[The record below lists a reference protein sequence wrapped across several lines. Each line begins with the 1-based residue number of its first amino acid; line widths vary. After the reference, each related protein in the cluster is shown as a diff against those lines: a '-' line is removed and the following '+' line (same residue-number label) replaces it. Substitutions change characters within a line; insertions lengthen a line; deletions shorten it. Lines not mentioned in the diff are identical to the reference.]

1 MDRIWQWAWD
11 RHGPRYPWV
20 ICAIGLPIA
29 LPVYLVLSFI
39 IVAFERSNRY
49 IESAGVTVVAVLVL
63 MYGLVLPGLGAW
75 RLVDRCA
82 AGHEVD
88 QVSALEATY
97 VLSRKGS
104 ARALAD
110 VAAAASVLAV
120 TVGLIAG
127 ATGSRLVQYGIL
139 GAISGRPAT

>member
-1 MDRIWQWAWD
+1 
-11 RHGPRYPWV
+11 V